1 MIGASERSQ
10 QRCSFKYDGYRCII
24 ITRRRAKLIMF
35 EQNLTSEPLTVT
47 TVTSQD
53 QITQKPL
60 RDSVKA
66 SLKNYLAQLN
76 GQDVNDLYELV
87 LAEVEQPMLDM
98 VMQYTRGNQTRAAN
112 MMGIN
117 RGTLRKKLKKYG
129 MN

>member
-1 MIGASERSQ
+1 
-10 QRCSFKYDGYRCII
+10 
-24 ITRRRAKLIMF
+24 MF
-35 EQNLTSEPLTVT
+35 EQNLTSRPLTVT

-76 GQDVNDLYELV
+76 DQNVDDLYELV
-87 LAEVEQPMLDM
+87 LAEVEQPLLDII
-98 VMQYTRGNQTRAAN
+98 MQHTRGNQTQAAN